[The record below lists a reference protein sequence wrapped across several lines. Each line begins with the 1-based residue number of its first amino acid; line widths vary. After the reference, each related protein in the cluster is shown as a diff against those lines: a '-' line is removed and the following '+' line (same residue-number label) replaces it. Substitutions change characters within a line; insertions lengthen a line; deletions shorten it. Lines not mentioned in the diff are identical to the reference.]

1 MDYPVKL
8 ASQLGPVVAGVRRSL
23 KLTQTEVAR
32 RMGADQAAISDLE
45 RDASR
50 ASLERVLKLLSV
62 LGCDLL
68 IRGRRTGR
76 TAKPD
81 AG

>member
-62 LGCDLL
+62 LDCDL
-68 IRGRRTGR
+68 IVRERSTER

-81 AG
+81 AW

>member
-62 LGCDLL
+62 LDCDLI
-68 IRGRRTGR
+68 IRERSTGR

-81 AG
+81 AW

>member
-62 LGCDLL
+62 LVCDLI
-68 IRGRRTGR
+68 IRERSKGR

-81 AG
+81 AW